1 MLILPGIVTAFAIML
16 VFAGLAVTRR
26 DATVGERL
34 DAYLSPEA
42 EKPVVAQSVE
52 ATRPFSERVIVPLLK
67 QAARA
72 FSWLLP
78 QNRYEALRLRLAMA
92 GNPWNMSAADFIGAK
107 GITFILVTVI
117 AAAIGWYGGGEPTF
131 FNLVLLGGIA
141 ICAFFIPDIWLSRR
155 ISLRQVELIN
165 SLPDALDLLAI
176 ASAAGLSFENAMQ
189 EITTKWTNELARE
202 FARVLRDISMGV
214 SRRQALTDMA
224 ERTGVSD
231 IASFVSAIKQAES
244 LGISIGRVLTVQA
257 EEMRTRRRQRA
268 QERANQ
274 APVKMM
280 FPLVF
285 LIFPAIFAVLLGPA
299 VPELLEAFGGL

>member
-34 DAYLSPEA
+34 DAYLSPEV

-117 AAAIGWYGGGEPTF
+117 VAAIGWYGGGEPTF
-131 FNLVLLGGIA
+131 FNLVLLGSIA

-231 IASFVSAIKQAES
+231 IASFVSAIKQAEA